1 MRKRKWRRVTVYILG
16 LLVGLVFVSQGLM
29 KFDPNGFWTAAF
41 ERWGYPVWFRYLIG
55 GLETV
60 GGALLFVPRT
70 ATYGA
75 GMLIPVMLGAF
86 VTLLNDGRIG
96 DVISV
101 VVYVML
107 LLWFAYEWRND
118 RWLRTRRVDEAP
130 TPP

>member
-29 KFDPNGFWTAAF
+29 KFDANGFWTPAF

-86 VTLLNDGRIG
+86 VTRLNDGRIG